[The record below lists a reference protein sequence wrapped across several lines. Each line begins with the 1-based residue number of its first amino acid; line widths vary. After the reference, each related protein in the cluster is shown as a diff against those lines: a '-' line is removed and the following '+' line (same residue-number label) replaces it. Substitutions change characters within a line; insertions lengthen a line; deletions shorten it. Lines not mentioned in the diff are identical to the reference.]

1 VGSLLSLLV
10 QELAV
15 AQEVLGE
22 LVVVVV
28 MVRVVVVRGYR
39 LRIYTLNFVLLYG
52 FYVINHTRLSS
63 SVHD

>member
-10 QELAV
+10 QELAMV
-15 AQEVLGE
+15 QEVLGE

-28 MVRVVVVRGYR
+28 VVRVVVVRGYR

-52 FYVINHTRLSS
+52 FYVINHTCLSS

>member
-1 VGSLLSLLV
+1 MV
-10 QELAV
+10 
-15 AQEVLGE
+15 QEVLGE